1 MKLYAKASPKALS
14 FLRFSVTFF
23 SHGETVP
30 GEEVTLFMENN
41 IKIASDSLSD
51 AMTVLQLLEVNVEQ
65 DEYDPYILRSLRIID
80 NLLRTVKTA
89 LQQRTV

>member
-1 MKLYAKASPKALS
+1 MKFYVKASPKALS

-23 SHGETVP
+23 SHGETIP

-65 DEYDPYILRSLRIID
+65 DEYDPYILRGLRIID
-80 NLLRTVKTA
+80 NLLHTVKTA
-89 LQQRTV
+89 LPQSDV

>member
-1 MKLYAKASPKALS
+1 MKFYVKASPKALS

-23 SHGETVP
+23 SHGETIP

-65 DEYDPYILRSLRIID
+65 DEYDPYVLRSLRIID
-80 NLLRTVKTA
+80 NLLHTAKTA
-89 LQQRTV
+89 LPQRAV